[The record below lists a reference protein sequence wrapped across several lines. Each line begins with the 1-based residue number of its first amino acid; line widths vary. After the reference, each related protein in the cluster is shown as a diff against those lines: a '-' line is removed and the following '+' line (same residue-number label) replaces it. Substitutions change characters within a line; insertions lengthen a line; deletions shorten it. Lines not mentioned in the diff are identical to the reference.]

1 MKVSRLCT
9 DIPRAA
15 TSAWALHTAL
25 PLFDSNTSSLAESA
39 AHRLPHSKMQK
50 ATENEGCGV
59 KCCLQRV
66 AAPRGQSH
74 NSPFSFHPSLLTNA
88 TCTPRHSTKP
98 RRARWCPQ
106 RCSTRPRF
114 ARCARALSQ
123 WHERRRGT
131 SSLTDPVRNNWLD
144 DHMEQ
149 IEGSL
154 REMDPTLLDVRQKLV
169 KLFDKEQV
177 PLLHQAYVWSGNNQD
192 SPFSL

>member
-66 AAPRGQSH
+66 AAKLPGAKAITR
-74 NSPFSFHPSLLTNA
+74 FSLLT
-88 TCTPRHSTKP
+88 
-98 RRARWCPQ
+98 
-106 RCSTRPRF
+106 
-114 ARCARALSQ
+114 
-123 WHERRRGT
+123 
-131 SSLTDPVRNNWLD
+131 
-144 DHMEQ
+144 
-149 IEGSL
+149 
-154 REMDPTLLDVRQKLV
+154 
-169 KLFDKEQV
+169 
-177 PLLHQAYVWSGNNQD
+177 PLC
-192 SPFSL
+192 

>member
-1 MKVSRLCT
+1 MKGAALNAVCSGWLLPGAKAVSRLSPFT
-9 DIPRAA
+9 PLFVDQRYMHPAPLDQTAA
-15 TSAWALHTAL
+15 GPMVPPALHN
-25 PLFDSNTSSLAESA
+25 P
-39 AHRLPHSKMQK
+39 
-50 ATENEGCGV
+50 
-59 KCCLQRV
+59 
-66 AAPRGQSH
+66 
-74 NSPFSFHPSLLTNA
+74 
-88 TCTPRHSTKP
+88 
-98 RRARWCPQ
+98 
-106 RCSTRPRF
+106 RPRF